1 MVGEVTKRSSREMAK
16 GRYDHTMDAKGRVS
30 IPMAFRPELD
40 FAEGKAPVVTRLV
53 DRLALGIFPA
63 ARWEE
68 IENRLEKMSTVQPKV
83 QTVRRILMGH
93 AVDCPID
100 SNGRISIPQA
110 LRQVASLDREVSLL
124 GTGNCIELWDRA
136 ALNTALDVPQNEA
149 EAIASVAAEAGF

>member
-1 MVGEVTKRSSREMAK
+1 M
-16 GRYDHTMDAKGRVS
+16 
-30 IPMAFRPELD
+30 
-40 FAEGKAPVVTRLV
+40 TRLV

-63 ARWEE
+63 VRWEE

-83 QTVRRILMGH
+83 QTARRILLGH

-100 SNGRISIPQA
+100 GNGRISIPQS

-124 GTGNCIELWDRA
+124 GTGNCIELWDRGD
-136 ALNTALDVPQNEA
+136 LDTALDVPQDEA

>member
-1 MVGEVTKRSSREMAK
+1 
-16 GRYDHTMDAKGRVS
+16 
-30 IPMAFRPELD
+30 
-40 FAEGKAPVVTRLV
+40 
-53 DRLALGIFPA
+53 
-63 ARWEE
+63 
-68 IENRLEKMSTVQPKV
+68 
-83 QTVRRILMGH
+83 MGH